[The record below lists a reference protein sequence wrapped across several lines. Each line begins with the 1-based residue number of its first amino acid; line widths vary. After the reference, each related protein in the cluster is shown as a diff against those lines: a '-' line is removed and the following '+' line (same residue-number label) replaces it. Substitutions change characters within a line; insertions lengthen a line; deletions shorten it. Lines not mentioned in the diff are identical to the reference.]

1 MSARFVPLPLEMGRG
16 TRRVSHQARRG
27 GDAGRH
33 ATEPIRHSFY
43 FIPGIRMVGLGYVM
57 NAPLTAAI
65 TANSAMAATTTTA
78 V

>member
-1 MSARFVPLPLEMGRG
+1 MSARFVPLPLGMDRG
-16 TRRVSHQARRG
+16 TRRVSHQTRRG
-27 GDAGRH
+27 RDARRH
-33 ATEPIRHSFY
+33 ATAPTRRSFY

-57 NAPLTAAI
+57 NAPLTAPI